1 MEQYLT
7 LIKETLTVNDLGQQI
22 ATIQE
27 TRVISKSKSITRSEF
42 SSLMDKFAPE
52 IVFIIKGYEYSGER
66 LVKDESN
73 NLYEVIRT
81 YNIDF
86 EEMELTCQFKK

>member
-7 LIKETLTVNDLGQQI
+7 LIKQVYTVNDLGQEISTNTETVVI
-22 ATIQE
+22 A
-27 TRVISKSKSITRSEF
+27 KSKSVTRLEF

-66 LVKDESN
+66 LVKDEEG
-73 NLYEVIRT
+73 NLYDVIRT
-81 YNIDF
+81 YRADF